1 LPAFRFIRL
10 GIGSGFTLR
19 TADEASIDLIT
30 LYTATKTERE
40 SRSAEQRASQSRLMA
55 ALGGTAE
62 EPAVSEL
69 HPAVKEL
76 CRTLDGFV
84 YVVDATAPADHG
96 LYLFFTLSITLVVHA
111 EQQLSV
117 HVCFCVFG

>member
-55 ALGGTAE
+55 ASGGTAE

-96 LYLFFTLSITLVVHA
+96 LYLFTLSITLVVHA